1 MWTDVYPTKLG
12 YNPDR
17 RAQYLEKLLL
27 SRAVMRCQK
36 VRRKYGVLRPP
47 SLQGGGKTRRRVYNQ

>member
-1 MWTDVYPTKLG
+1 MYPTRLG

-17 RAQYLEKLLL
+17 GAKYLEKLLL

-47 SLQGGGKTRRRVYNQ
+47 SLQGGKTRRRVCNQ

>member
-1 MWTDVYPTKLG
+1 MWTDVYPIRSG

-17 RAQYLEKLLL
+17 GVKYLEKFLL

-47 SLQGGGKTRRRVYNQ
+47 SLQGGGKTRRRMYNQ